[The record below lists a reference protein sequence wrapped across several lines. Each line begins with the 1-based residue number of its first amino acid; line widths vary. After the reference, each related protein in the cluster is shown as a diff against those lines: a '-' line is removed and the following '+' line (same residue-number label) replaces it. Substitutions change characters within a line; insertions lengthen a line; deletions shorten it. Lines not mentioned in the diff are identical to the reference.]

1 MVRALTGQWEP
12 SVNMANSPLQQVV
25 SAPTR
30 ILARPVAL
38 WGGGAALLAIS
49 IAWNRGV
56 MESSVFGVLTVIS
69 TALVGFGVLS
79 ALHPRPIAKWAI
91 PVLLAQ
97 MVRTMLAPAAGI
109 AVMLLTDVDALGYFL
124 SLLAVACAMLVGE
137 TIAVA
142 KMFGSAARDTAPKA
156 GQEAVA

>member
-1 MVRALTGQWEP
+1 MVRAVAGQWEL
-12 SVNMANSPLQQVV
+12 SVKMANSPLQQDV
-25 SAPTR
+25 SAPART
-30 ILARPVAL
+30 LARPVAL
-38 WGGGAALLAIS
+38 WGGGAALLAVS

-56 MESSVFGVLTVIS
+56 MESSVFGVLTVIA
-69 TALVGFGVLS
+69 TTLAGFGVLL
-79 ALHPRPIAKWAI
+79 ALRPRPLVNWAV

-109 AVMLLTDVDALGYFL
+109 AVFLLTDLDALGYFL

-142 KMFGSAARDTAPKA
+142 KMFGSAAHDTAPKA
-156 GQEAVA
+156 EQEAVA